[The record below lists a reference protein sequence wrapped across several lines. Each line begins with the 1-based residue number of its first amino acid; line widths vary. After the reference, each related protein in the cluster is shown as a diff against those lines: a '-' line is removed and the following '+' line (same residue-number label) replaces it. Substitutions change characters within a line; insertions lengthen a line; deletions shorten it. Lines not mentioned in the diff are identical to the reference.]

1 MENKDKLLLNSTEL
15 TGILGKNEMEKLSKV
30 VEEKAW
36 NDYRKKYDL
45 ASNLENLDFPVQLD
59 FELNASCNF
68 KVSDVS
74 YFCRSQRKR

>member
-36 NDYRKKYDL
+36 NDYRKI
-45 ASNLENLDFPVQLD
+45 
-59 FELNASCNF
+59 
-68 KVSDVS
+68 
-74 YFCRSQRKR
+74 